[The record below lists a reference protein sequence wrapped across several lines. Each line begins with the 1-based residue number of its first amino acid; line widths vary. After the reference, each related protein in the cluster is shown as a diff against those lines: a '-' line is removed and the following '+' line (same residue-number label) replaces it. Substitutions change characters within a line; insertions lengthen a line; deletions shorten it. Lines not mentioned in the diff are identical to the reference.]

1 MIFVKKFNQNKIFN
15 VIIFLI
21 SIIFF
26 LSLILL
32 LSGVFFQTSF
42 GLFIKE
48 IKNIKL
54 WESIFLSFKISIV
67 VILINVF
74 VGVPLSYILSFK
86 KNKFSFFLDLMST
99 LPLTLS
105 PLIVGFAVLI
115 TAGALN
121 PIGRFFISHGIKFVF
136 TPLGII
142 LVQIIISFPFFVN
155 ILKESFDSINRKM
168 LNLSKT
174 LGASSFDIL
183 FKIILP
189 VSSNALFAGIVM
201 SWSRSMGEFAAT
213 QMVSGVIPNVTETAP
228 IAIFIRTSY
237 GNYPL
242 AIAISSIL
250 MIISFISLGLFKFF
264 YYKSKQ
270 N

>member
-1 MIFVKKFNQNKIFN
+1 MIC
-15 VIIFLI
+15 LI
-21 SIIFF
+21 LF
-26 LSLILL
+26 LSGI
-32 LSGVFFQTSF
+32 FFQTSF
-42 GLFIKE
+42 SIFIKE

-54 WESIFLSFKISIV
+54 WKAILLSFKISIV

-74 VGVPLSYILSFK
+74 IGVPLSYILSFK
-86 KNKFSFFLDLMST
+86 KNRFSFLLDVVSS

-105 PLIVGFAVLI
+105 PLIIGFAVLI
-115 TAGALN
+115 TAGPLN
-121 PIGRFFISHGIKFVF
+121 PIGKFFINHGIKFVF

-142 LVQIIISFPFFVN
+142 VVQVIISFPFFVN

-189 VSSNALFAGIVM
+189 VSFNALLAGISM

-213 QMVSGVIPNVTETAP
+213 QMVSGVIPNITETAP
-228 IAIFIRTSY
+228 ISIFIKASY
-237 GNYPL
+237 GNYPY

-250 MIISFISLGLFKFF
+250 IVVSFISLGFFKFF
-264 YYKSKQ
+264 SYKSKQ